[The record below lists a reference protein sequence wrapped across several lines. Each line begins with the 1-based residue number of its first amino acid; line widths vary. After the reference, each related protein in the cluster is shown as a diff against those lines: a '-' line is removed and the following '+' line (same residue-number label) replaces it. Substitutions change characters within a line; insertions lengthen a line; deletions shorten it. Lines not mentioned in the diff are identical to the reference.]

1 MRFYHSA
8 IDFCAGSGHKQ
19 ARQSVHMK
27 RGAAMNTDGFD
38 KHAKANLAFY
48 EGFMNFSKI
57 VIVAIAITLAAMAY
71 FLL

>member
-1 MRFYHSA
+1 
-8 IDFCAGSGHKQ
+8 
-19 ARQSVHMK
+19 
-27 RGAAMNTDGFD
+27 MNTDGFG
-38 KHAKANLAFY
+38 KNAKANLAFY

>member
-1 MRFYHSA
+1 
-8 IDFCAGSGHKQ
+8 
-19 ARQSVHMK
+19 
-27 RGAAMNTDGFD
+27 MNTDGFD
-38 KHAKANLAFY
+38 KHAKSNLAFY

>member
-1 MRFYHSA
+1 MT
-8 IDFCAGSGHKQ
+8 
-19 ARQSVHMK
+19 

-48 EGFMNFSKI
+48 ESFMNFSKI